1 MTVTRLRGQRVTWN
15 LLMDKFTQEYLARAR
30 RVLQGKLYEKFRK
43 RKARDGYQ
51 CYKVYMEMRQRE
63 RDDET

>member
-1 MTVTRLRGQRVTWN
+1 MNKYTREHLATTKRMKAAR
-15 LLMDKFTQEYLARAR
+15 EYT
-30 RVLQGKLYEKFRK
+30 EFRK

-63 RDDET
+63 RDDEA